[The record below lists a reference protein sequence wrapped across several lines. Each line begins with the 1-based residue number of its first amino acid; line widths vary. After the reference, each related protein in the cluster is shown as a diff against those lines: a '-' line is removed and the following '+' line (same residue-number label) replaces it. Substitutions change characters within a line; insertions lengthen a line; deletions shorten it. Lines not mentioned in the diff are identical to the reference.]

1 MYSAPTRAP
10 GERVGKR
17 VLTPFCFPD
26 SILQTAAAAA
36 VLHFGGYSMSH
47 VMNTYARQPVAFAR
61 GQGVWLWDEA
71 GKKYLDALA
80 GIAVNTLGHN
90 HPRLVRALSEQIAR
104 VIHTSNLFRIPV
116 QEAAADR
123 VAAITGLDEV
133 FFCNSGLEANE
144 CALKVARKYGHDRG
158 VAEPAI
164 IVMEKAFHG
173 RSLATLSATGSRK
186 VQAGF
191 EPLVQGFVR
200 VPLNDLEAVR
210 QVAAHNRNVVAVF
223 IEPIQGEGGINVAR
237 LEYLR
242 GLKEIC
248 DRHEWLFM
256 SDEVQCGLGRTG
268 KWFVYQHAG
277 FLPDVVPLAKGLGSG
292 VPVGACVTGGRAKG
306 VFKPGNHGS
315 TFGGN
320 PLAMTAVVTTI
331 DTMRDE
337 NLLASALK
345 VGDAI
350 REGLAAGLAGAAG
363 VTEVRG
369 RGLMLG
375 VELNRPCGEIVAR
388 ALDAGLVLNVTADNV
403 VRLLPALIMSESEG
417 REVVE
422 RLVPLIREFLAQP
435 AKAA

>member
-1 MYSAPTRAP
+1 
-10 GERVGKR
+10 
-17 VLTPFCFPD
+17 
-26 SILQTAAAAA
+26 
-36 VLHFGGYSMSH
+36 MSH
-47 VMNTYARQPVAFAR
+47 VMNTYARQPVAFVR
-61 GQGVWLWDEA
+61 GQGVWLYDAA
-71 GKKYLDALA
+71 GKQYLDALA

-104 VIHTSNLFRIPV
+104 IIHTSNLFENPL
-116 QEAAADR
+116 QEQAADR
-123 VAAITGLDEV
+123 IAEITGLDEV

-144 CALKVARKYGHDRG
+144 AAIKVARKYGHDRG

-200 VPLNDLEAVR
+200 VPLNDLDAVR
-210 QVAAHNRNVVAVF
+210 QVAERNKNVVAVF
-223 IEPIQGEGGINVAR
+223 IEPIQGEGGINVSR

-248 DRHEWLFM
+248 DQNQWLFM
-256 SDEVQCGLGRTG
+256 SDEVQCGIGRTG

-277 FLPDVVPLAKGLGSG
+277 FQPDVVPLAKGLAGG
-292 VPVGACVTGGRAKG
+292 VPVGACVVGGRAKG

-320 PLAMTAVVTTI
+320 PLAMCGVITTL
-331 DTMRDE
+331 DTMKDE
-337 NLLASALK
+337 GLLANAVT

-350 REGLAAGLAGAAG
+350 RGGLAAALAGVPG
-363 VTEVRG
+363 VVEIRG
-369 RGLMLG
+369 MGMMLG
-375 VELNRPCGEIVAR
+375 VELDRPCTELVKMGLE
-388 ALDAGLVLNVTADNV
+388 AGLVFNVTADSV
-403 VRLLPALIMSESEG
+403 IRLLPPLVMSAVEG
-417 REVVE
+417 RQVVE
-422 RLVPLIREFLAQP
+422 RLAPLVREFLARS
-435 AKAA
+435 AAHAPRAAAAR

>member
-1 MYSAPTRAP
+1 
-10 GERVGKR
+10 
-17 VLTPFCFPD
+17 
-26 SILQTAAAAA
+26 
-36 VLHFGGYSMSH
+36 MSH
-47 VMNTYARQPVAFAR
+47 VMNTYARQPVAFVR
-61 GQGVWLWDEA
+61 GEGVWLWDEA

-80 GIAVNTLGHN
+80 GIAVNTLGYG
-90 HPRLVRALSEQIAR
+90 HPRLTSALSKRIQSG
-104 VIHTSNLFRIPV
+104 VLHTSNLWRIPD

-123 VAAITGLDEV
+123 IAEITGLDEV

-144 CALKVARKYGHDRG
+144 AAIKVARKYGHERG

-191 EPLVQGFVR
+191 EPLVSGFVR

-210 QVAAHNRNVVAVF
+210 QVAEHNKNVVAIF

-248 DRHEWLFM
+248 ERKEWLFM

-277 FLPDVVPLAKGLGSG
+277 FLPDVVPLAKGLASG
-292 VPVGACVTGGRAKG
+292 VPVGACVVGGRARG

-331 DTMRDE
+331 DTIKE
-337 NLLASALK
+337 EGLLANAAR
-345 VGDAI
+345 VGEVI
-350 REGLAAGLAGAAG
+350 RSGLAQIQGISDL
-363 VTEVRG
+363 RG
-369 RGLMLG
+369 MGLMIGMQLAA
-375 VELNRPCGEIVAR
+375 PCGELVR
-388 ALDAGLVLNVTADNV
+388 QGLDAGLVINVTADNV
-403 VRLLPALIMSESEG
+403 VRLLPPLVMSEAEG
-417 REVVE
+417 RLVVE
-422 RLVPLIREFLAQP
+422 RLAPLVRAFLERSAQP
-435 AKAA
+435 TAAAR

>member
-1 MYSAPTRAP
+1 
-10 GERVGKR
+10 
-17 VLTPFCFPD
+17 
-26 SILQTAAAAA
+26 
-36 VLHFGGYSMSH
+36 
-47 VMNTYARQPVAFAR
+47 MNTYARQPVAFVR

-90 HPRLVRALSEQIAR
+90 HPRLVRALTEQIGR
-104 VIHTSNLFRIPV
+104 IIHTSNLFRVPQ

-123 VAAITGLDEV
+123 VAEITGLDEV

-144 CALKVARKYGHDRG
+144 AAIKVARKYGHDRG
-158 VAEPAI
+158 VKEPAI

-173 RSLATLSATGSRK
+173 RSLATLSAGGSRK

-210 QVAAHNRNVVAVF
+210 QVAAHNKNVVAVF
-223 IEPIQGEGGINVAR
+223 IEPIQGEGGINVSR

-242 GLKEIC
+242 ELKKIC
-248 DRHEWLFM
+248 DANEWLFM

-277 FLPDVVPLAKGLGSG
+277 FMPDVVPLAKGLAGG
-292 VPVGACVTGGRAKG
+292 VPVGACVVGNRAKG

-320 PLAMTAVVTTI
+320 PLAMTGIVTTI
-331 DTMRDE
+331 DTVKE
-337 NLLASALK
+337 
-345 VGDAI
+345 
-350 REGLAAGLAGAAG
+350 EGLLENAGRVGESMLSNLRNALRNVAG
-363 VTEVRG
+363 VSEIRG
-369 RGLMLG
+369 MGLMIG
-375 VELNRPCGEIVAR
+375 IELDRPCGELVKA
-388 ALDAGLVLNVTADNV
+388 ALDAGLVVNVTADNV
-403 VRLLPALIMSESEG
+403 VRILPALIMNEVEG
-417 REVVE
+417 RDVVE
-422 RLVPLIREFLAQP
+422 RLAPLVKGFLAQGSTQQ
-435 AKAA
+435 AAAVAR

>member
-1 MYSAPTRAP
+1 
-10 GERVGKR
+10 
-17 VLTPFCFPD
+17 
-26 SILQTAAAAA
+26 
-36 VLHFGGYSMSH
+36 
-47 VMNTYARQPVAFAR
+47 MNTYARQPVAFVR
-61 GQGVWLWDEA
+61 GEGVWLWDEA

-80 GIAVNTLGHN
+80 GIAVNTLGYG
-90 HPRLVRALSEQIAR
+90 HPRFKKAILDRINSGI
-104 VIHTSNLFRIPV
+104 IHTSNLWRIPD

-123 VAAITGLDEV
+123 IAEITGLDEV

-144 CALKVARKYGHDRG
+144 AAIKIARKYGHERG

-191 EPLVQGFVR
+191 EPLVSGFVR

-210 QVAAHNRNVVAVF
+210 QVAEHNKNVVAVF
-223 IEPIQGEGGINVAR
+223 VEPIQGEGGINVSR

-248 DRHEWLFM
+248 ERKEWLFM

-277 FLPDVVPLAKGLGSG
+277 FQPDVVPLAKGLASG
-292 VPVGACVTGGRAKG
+292 IPVGACVVGGRAKG

-320 PLAMTAVVTTI
+320 PLAMTGVVTTI
-331 DTMRDE
+331 DTIKE
-337 NLLASALK
+337 EGLLANASR
-345 VGDAI
+345 VGDVI
-350 REGLAAGLAGAAG
+350 RAGLSQIQGIS
-363 VTEVRG
+363 ELRG
-369 RGLMLG
+369 MGLMIG
-375 VELNRPCGEIVAR
+375 MELRQPCGALVKE
-388 ALDAGLVLNVTADNV
+388 ALDAGLVINVTADNV
-403 VRLLPALIMSESEG
+403 VRLLPPLVMTEAEG
-417 REVVE
+417 RMVVE
-422 RLVPLIREFLAQP
+422 RLAPLVRNFVARSAEP
-435 AKAA
+435 TAAAR

>member
-1 MYSAPTRAP
+1 
-10 GERVGKR
+10 
-17 VLTPFCFPD
+17 
-26 SILQTAAAAA
+26 
-36 VLHFGGYSMSH
+36 MSH
-47 VMNTYARQPVAFAR
+47 VMNTYARQPVAFVR
-61 GQGVWLWDEA
+61 GEGVWLWDES

-80 GIAVNTLGHN
+80 GIAVNTLGYG
-90 HPRLVRALSEQIAR
+90 HPKLKRALSERLASG
-104 VIHTSNLFRIPV
+104 VLHTSNLWRIPM

-123 VAAITGLDEV
+123 LAEITGLDEV

-144 CALKVARKYGHDRG
+144 AAIKVARKYGHERG
-158 VAEPAI
+158 IAEPAI

-191 EPLVQGFVR
+191 EPLVSGFVR
-200 VPLNDLEAVR
+200 VPLNDLDAVR
-210 QVAAHNRNVVAVF
+210 QVAEHNRNVAAIMV
-223 IEPIQGEGGINVAR
+223 EPIQGEGGINVSR

-248 DRHEWLFM
+248 ERNQWLFI

-292 VPVGACVTGGRAKG
+292 VPVGACIVGGRAKG

-331 DTMRDE
+331 DTIKE
-337 NLLASALK
+337 EGLLANALR
-345 VGDAI
+345 VGGLIRTGLEAVKDAGGGITDI
-350 REGLAAGLAGAAG
+350 RGM
-363 VTEVRG
+363 
-369 RGLMLG
+369 GLMIG
-375 VELNRPCGEIVAR
+375 VETAQPCGELVR
-388 ALDAGLVLNVTADNV
+388 QALDAGLVINVTADNV
-403 VRLLPALIMSESEG
+403 IRMLPPLVMNEAEARELLN
-417 REVVE
+417 
-422 RLVPLIREFLAQP
+422 RLVPLLKAFLQ
-435 AKAA
+435 KRVAA